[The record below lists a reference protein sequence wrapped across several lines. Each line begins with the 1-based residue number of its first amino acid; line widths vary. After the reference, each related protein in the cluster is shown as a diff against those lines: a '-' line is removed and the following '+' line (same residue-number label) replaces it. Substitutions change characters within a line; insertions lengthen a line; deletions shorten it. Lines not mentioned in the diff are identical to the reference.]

1 MTIPQIGSRGVA
13 RRPKRLRNGR
23 RKRLREDIETIIT
36 LTRKENFLGDEILDI
51 KHRSVKF
58 KINMVITIKNFNR

>member
-1 MTIPQIGSRGVA
+1 MIIPQIGSRGDA